1 MKAVFG
7 LIKCSLLVLAT
18 ALFPGSSAAVAA
30 EQPIPIT
37 IGYLPGT
44 YYAFYVAR
52 DQKLFEK
59 AGLAPSYVK
68 FSAGPPMFSAF
79 QSNSIDVSWGGAVPA
94 IIGAAQGVPLKIIAL
109 ESVTDNALIVKD
121 NGPIKQ
127 LSDLAG
133 KKIGTVKGSGAYF
146 AMVKLMQMSGLN
158 DKYDFV
164 DMQMPSLLPAFSQG
178 NVDGI
183 WVWEPW
189 ASRAAADDGR
199 RLGDELNIFGAY
211 PGAPIMARNDWL
223 SSNPEAVRRFLAAM
237 KLAQEAY
244 AKDPSNAIAA
254 MAREVGISED
264 MARDIFNRDPKPTF
278 AHQVAAND
286 PYSIVGPNA
295 PQVKYFQ
302 SVGDFFHASGFI
314 ANAPDMSKVFDADP
328 LVQAMK

>member
-1 MKAVFG
+1 MKAAFK
-7 LIKCSLLVLAT
+7 LIKLSLLVIVA
-18 ALFPGSSAAVAA
+18 ALVVGKNVAVAA

-37 IGYLPGT
+37 IGWLPGT

-59 AGLAPSYVK
+59 AGLAPTFVK
-68 FSAGPPMFSAF
+68 FTAGPPMFSAF
-79 QSNSIDVSWGGAVPA
+79 QSRSIDVSWGGAVPA

-109 ESVTDNALIVKD
+109 ESVTDNALVVKN
-121 NGPIKQ
+121 NGPVKK

-146 AMVKLMQMSGLN
+146 AMVKLMQMSGL
-158 DKYDFV
+158 DQKYDFV
-164 DMQMPSLLPAFSQG
+164 DMQMPSLLPAFGQG
-178 NVDGI
+178 NVDAI

-189 ASRAAADDGR
+189 ASRAVADDGR

-211 PGAPIMARNDWL
+211 PGAPIMARSDWV

-237 KLAQEAY
+237 KLAQETY

-254 MAREVGISED
+254 MAREVGISQD
-264 MARDIFNRDPKPTF
+264 MARDIFDRDPKPTF
-278 AHQVAAND
+278 AHQVTPND
-286 PYSIVGPNA
+286 PYSIVGANA

-314 ANAPDMSKVFDADP
+314 TTAPDMSKVFDADP
-328 LVQAMK
+328 LVQTMK